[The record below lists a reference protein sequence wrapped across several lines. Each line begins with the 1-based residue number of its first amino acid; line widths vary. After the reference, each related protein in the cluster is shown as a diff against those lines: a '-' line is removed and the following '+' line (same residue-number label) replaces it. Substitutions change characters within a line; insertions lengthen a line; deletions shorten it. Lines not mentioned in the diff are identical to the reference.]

1 MKKRK
6 IIGSQERPRLSV
18 YRSLTNIYA
27 QVIDDRTGRTLASA
41 SSLTL
46 AGPPAGRAGKGK
58 KKLSKTEQAKAVGM
72 NVAAAAK
79 TAGVEK
85 VVFDRGRFLYRGRI
99 RILADSAREGGLKF

>member
-27 QVIDDRTGRTLASA
+27 QVIDDKTGRTLASA

-46 AGPPAGRAGKGK
+46 AGKGK

-99 RILADSAREGGLKF
+99 KLLADSAREGGLKF

>member
-46 AGPPAGRAGKGK
+46 TGKGK
-58 KKLSKTEQAKAVGM
+58 KKLNKTEQAKVVGM

-99 RILADSAREGGLKF
+99 KLLADSAREGGLKF

>member
-46 AGPPAGRAGKGK
+46 AGKGK

>member
-27 QVIDDRTGRTLASA
+27 QVIDDKTGRTLASA

-46 AGPPAGRAGKGK
+46 AGKGK

-99 RILADSAREGGLKF
+99 KLLADSAREGGLQF

>member
-1 MKKRK
+1 MIKRK
-6 IIGSQERPRLSV
+6 VIGNQERPRLSV
-18 YRSLTNIYA
+18 YRSLAHIYA
-27 QVIDDRTGRTLASA
+27 QVIDDLKGKTLAAA

-46 AGPPAGRAGKGK
+46 AGKGK

-79 TAGVEK
+79 TAGIEK

-99 RILADSAREGGLKF
+99 KLLADSAREGGLKF

>member
-46 AGPPAGRAGKGK
+46 AGKGK

-99 RILADSAREGGLKF
+99 KLLADSAREGGLKF